1 MSIVNRG
8 IEGVS
13 IGERIRT
20 ARKALKLSQGEFADR
35 CGVVLKTQSRFE
47 RDENLPGAEYL
58 LRAAGAGIDVNFA
71 LFGLAGTRDEIESA
85 LLLRFR
91 AASQDVQ
98 GAVLRALGIP
108 ATGNKRAAVSI
119 TGGEQGQV
127 IAGDVQQRGVTINVG
142 GKKRG
147 AAK

>member
-1 MSIVNRG
+1 MEIR
-8 IEGVS
+8 
-13 IGERIRT
+13 ERLREVR
-20 ARKALKLSQGEFADR
+20 AKMKLSQT
-35 CGVVLKTQSRFE
+35 K
-47 RDENLPGAEYL
+47 
-58 LRAAGAGIDVNFA
+58 
-71 LFGLAGTRDEIESA
+71 FGLLGGVGKRAQIYFEQGENEPGSTYWQSLAASGVDVAYILTGTPGPVDPVENE

-91 AASQDVQ
+91 AASADVQ

-108 ATGNKRAAVSI
+108 APGNKRAAVSI

-147 AAK
+147 AGK

>member
-1 MSIVNRG
+1 MSRNG
-8 IEGVS
+8 Q
-13 IGERIRT
+13 
-20 ARKALKLSQGEFADR
+20 AK
-35 CGVVLKTQSRFE
+35 FE
-47 RDENLPGAEYL
+47 RDENLPGSAYLIAAAEL
-58 LRAAGAGIDVNFA
+58 GVDVSYV
-71 LFGLAGTRDEIESA
+71 LVGLAGSRDLVESE

-91 AASQDVQ
+91 VASQDVQ

-108 ATGNKRAAVSI
+108 ATGNKRASVSI

-147 AAK
+147 ARK

>member
-1 MSIVNRG
+1 MDLGDRLR
-8 IEGVS
+8 E
-13 IGERIRT
+13 
-20 ARKALKLSQGEFADR
+20 ARKAKKLTQTEFGQIG
-35 CGVVLKTQSRFE
+35 GVGKFAQIRFE
-47 RDENLPGAEYL
+47 QGVNLPGGEYWL
-58 LRAAGAGIDVNFA
+58 GLYAAGFDVA
-71 LFGLAGTRDEIESA
+71 YILTGASGARDDVENA

-91 AASQDVQ
+91 EVSSDVQ